1 MPVRSDGGDVALGTV
16 TACISAGILVDKIF
30 EPLMQSLQMAMRIF
44 NPIVGAGKG
53 SGMAVIF
60 LLTGILGVVL
70 SLIYKNNVYIK
81 KSDDLT

>member
-1 MPVRSDGGDVALGTV
+1 MALGTV

-30 EPLMQSLQMAMRIF
+30 EPLMQSLQIAMRIF

-60 LLTGILGVVL
+60 FAYRYTWGSAQLDLQKQC
-70 SLIYKNNVYIK
+70 IY
-81 KSDDLT
+81 